1 MFLQRLPQYYG
12 SMKEEVKIDFTSKQ
26 QQLAVEEAAAARKGL
41 FTIIFEFVKQKFDQA
56 FIENL
61 PTDELKELPPKCKLY

>member
-1 MFLQRLPQYYG
+1 
-12 SMKEEVKIDFTSKQ
+12 MKEEVKIDFTSKQ

-61 PTDELKELPPKCKLY
+61 PTDELKELTLPPKCKLYWTDATKIY